1 MPTLAICRRADPGR
15 GFTLLELLIVLA
27 LFGLLTALTVPRF
40 VALYDS
46 LNAAHQRDEAL
57 RQIAGLGYR
66 AFQKGQELVVG
77 VPAAGTAPQQ
87 WSLPDGWSIQAKP
100 PIRYYRNGA
109 CSGGVLEV
117 TSPQGVERLVLVPPL
132 CRPQASAG

>member
-1 MPTLAICRRADPGR
+1 MPILAICRRADDRGR

-27 LFGLLTALTVPRF
+27 LFGLLTALVVPRF

-77 VPAAGTAPQQ
+77 VPAAGASPQ
-87 WSLPDGWSIQAKP
+87 WSLPDGWSLQAKP
-100 PIRYYRNGA
+100 PVRYYRNGA
-109 CSGGVLEV
+109 CSGGVIEV

-132 CRPQASAG
+132 CRPQVNAR